1 MEAVPAKGHSGQH
14 DLAHHGGVPGDDV
27 QRDARAKAVAEQVSP
42 VNAQAGQQ
50 GQRVI
55 SHRLDRH
62 GPVDV
67 GGPAMALLLHGDDL
81 PGLCQPVGQRPE

>member
-1 MEAVPAKGHSGQH
+1 M
-14 DLAHHGGVPGDDV
+14 PGDDV
-27 QRDARAKAVAEQVSP
+27 QRDARAQAVAKQVGLAD
-42 VNAQAGQQ
+42 AQAGQQ

-67 GGPAMALLLHGDDL
+67 GGPAMALLLHCDHRAALRQAARQL
-81 PGLCQPVGQRPE
+81 PE